1 MPTLC
6 QPFLEFDIAVEYVVP
21 PAASVANAP
30 SLRMCCHPPHLN
42 VNNSITSGTL
52 GLT

>member
-21 PAASVANAP
+21 PAASVATVAT
-30 SLRMCCHPPHLN
+30 PPHLN
-42 VNNSITSGTL
+42 VNHSITSGTL